1 MIDDLELLKQSM
13 EKMDAEDPE
22 VAQAAK
28 DRAAHTLGDA
38 KLSFAKMAELIEQRR
53 LLLRPRIVASIKR
66 MDHPGALG
74 DAAFR
79 DTGSA
84 LRKEGQSFRQIAEA
98 IERTGRLTP
107 GSTDPVQTG
116 EPLHQMPGEP
126 GEPAWRRA
134 LVFVARLV
142 LFPLRHPIRFL
153 AIALLATLLFY
164 ALRGLVAPGQQ
175 VLRHF
180 DGVAVRDNAR
190 KTMSPVTSFVDQHI
204 LGQSSEATTPPPIPA
219 PIPSPP
225 VASPP
230 SATASAAAATTSAPA
245 APAPAASADVSAAP
259 AAPAA
264 PMPAWVAP
272 MLPPV
277 VVPGRAA
284 KGKASAKSAAGC
296 CAAWQDRD
304 PGSRRCAPVE
314 DERPRD
320 FKDIIPE
327 GVARNSRMAGR
338 CFGGVGG
345 CNWGGGRY

>member
-1 MIDDLELLKQSM
+1 
-13 EKMDAEDPE
+13 
-22 VAQAAK
+22 
-28 DRAAHTLGDA
+28 
-38 KLSFAKMAELIEQRR
+38 

-66 MDHPGALG
+66 MDHPGPLG

-98 IERTGRLTP
+98 IERTGRLPP
-107 GSTDPVQTG
+107 GSMDSVQPSAPLHPMAG
-116 EPLHQMPGEP
+116 EPA
-126 GEPAWRRA
+126 EPAWRRA
-134 LVFVARLV
+134 LVFVASLV
-142 LFPLRHPIRFL
+142 FFPLRHPIRFL

-190 KTMSPVTSFVDQHI
+190 KTMSPVTSFVDRHI
-204 LGQSSEATTPPPIPA
+204 LGQSSEATAPPPIPA

-225 VASPP
+225 VAAPSPP
-230 SATASAAAATTSAPA
+230 SAAAPAAAASTSAPA
-245 APAPAASADVSAAP
+245 APAPAASADGSAAP

-272 MLPPV
+272 MLPSV

-296 CAAWQDRD
+296 CAAWQVRD
-304 PGSRRCAPVE
+304 PGSHRCLPFE

-320 FKDIIPE
+320 FKDIMPG
-327 GVARNSRMAGR
+327 GVARNSRMAGS

-345 CNWGGGRY
+345 CYWGGGRY

>member
-28 DRAAHTLGDA
+28 DRAALTLGDA

-98 IERTGRLTP
+98 IERTGRLPP
-107 GSTDPVQTG
+107 GSVDPVQTS
-116 EPLHQMPGEP
+116 EPLHQMAGEPGEP
-126 GEPAWRRA
+126 AEPAWRRA

-190 KTMSPVTSFVDQHI
+190 KTMSPVTSFVDRHI
-204 LGQSSEATTPPPIPA
+204 LGQSGEATAPPPIPA
-219 PIPSPP
+219 PIPSPS
-225 VASPP
+225 VAPPSPP
-230 SATASAAAATTSAPA
+230 SATASAPA
-245 APAPAASADVSAAP
+245 APAPAASADGSAAP
-259 AAPAA
+259 VPPAA
-264 PMPAWVAP
+264 PMPPWVTP
-272 MLPPV
+272 MLPPAAA
-277 VVPGRAA
+277 PGRAA

>member
-38 KLSFAKMAELIEQRR
+38 KLSFSKMAELIEQRR

-98 IERTGRLTP
+98 IERTGRLPP
-107 GSTDPVQTG
+107 GSMDPVQPSAPLHPMAG
-116 EPLHQMPGEP
+116 EPA
-126 GEPAWRRA
+126 EPAWRRA
-134 LVFVARLV
+134 LVFVAGLV
-142 LFPLRHPIRFL
+142 FFPLRHPIRFL
-153 AIALLATLLFY
+153 AIALLATVLFY

-204 LGQSSEATTPPPIPA
+204 LGQSGEAPPPIPA

-225 VASPP
+225 VAAPSPP
-230 SATASAAAATTSAPA
+230 SATAPAPA

-264 PMPAWVAP
+264 PAPPLVAP
-272 MLPPV
+272 TLPPAV
-277 VVPGRAA
+277 APGRAA
-284 KGKASAKSAAGC
+284 KGKASAKSVAGC